1 MANVKSRL
9 TPPLMFAF
17 RNANER
23 RDARKAVATAAE
35 RQRDVV
41 HTRSVGFVAVTEA
54 LLREQVGV
62 DLEML
67 MNTIALESAEPLDG
81 FEHVQAS
88 ILNYGF
94 PDLARRTIDEAD
106 IGDIGAEIRV
116 ALQRYEPR
124 LDPSSIRVHRDMTA
138 DKTALK
144 LRFVV
149 DANLV
154 CNPIDVPVEFIA
166 DVDYDSGK
174 IAVERV

>member
-1 MANVKSRL
+1 MANSKSRL

-17 RNANER
+17 RHAHER
-23 RDARKAVATAAE
+23 RDSRKAVATSAE
-35 RQRDVV
+35 RQRDIA
-41 HTRSVGFVAVTEA
+41 HSRSVGFVAVTET
-54 LLREQVGV
+54 LLREQVGI

-67 MNTIALESAEPLDG
+67 MNTIAFESATPLDA

-106 IGDIGAEIRV
+106 VGDVGKEIRL
-116 ALQRYEPR
+116 ALQRFEPR
-124 LDPSSIRVHRDMTA
+124 LDPDSIRVRQDATA

-174 IAVERV
+174 IAVERA